1 MEYSI
6 TLTGK
11 GPVLPKVMALLFQTA
26 VVKRSLKV
34 VETFQR
40 EQVGSI
46 LK

>member
-11 GPVLPKVMALLFQTA
+11 GPILPKVMALLFQTA
-26 VVKRSLKV
+26 VAKRSLKI
-34 VETFQR
+34 VETFQE
-40 EQVGSI
+40 EQVASI